1 MQPKDEY
8 RDEYIDGPIH
18 FDNGRE
24 PLLVQMLPTGHG
36 EPPRP
41 PRREI
46 LLPAL
51 LFVAT
56 CLSTLYVGG
65 FEYALPVMFILTAHE
80 LGHFFQALRYRVPAS
95 LPFFIPMPFSP
106 VGTMGAVIGM
116 QAHVG
121 DRKALYDIGITGPLA
136 GLVPALVCSVVG
148 LQWSHVADLAEA
160 TMTGD
165 DDSITFGSPLLFV
178 LFKYFIFG
186 PTADT
191 QYIEMHPLAIAG
203 WVGIFITGLNLIPIG
218 QLDGGHILYALLRR
232 RAHRVAMLLFFA
244 AAVATAALQ
253 YWGWSVMLLLLY
265 TTGVRHPPTADDNV
279 PLGRGRV
286 ILGWLTLSFVLLGF
300 TPQPFATGRP

>member
-18 FDNGRE
+18 FDDGRE

-136 GLVPALVCSVVG
+136 GLIPAIVCLVGG
-148 LQWSHVADLAEA
+148 LQWSQVVAI
-160 TMTGD
+160 GD
-165 DDSITFGSPLLFV
+165 QQMSEISFGEPLLFK
-178 LFKYFIFG
+178 LFAYLTFG
-186 PTADT
+186 PIGEGQD
-191 QYIEMHPLAIAG
+191 IMLHPLAFAG

-244 AAVATAALQ
+244 AAVATAVLQ

-265 TTGVRHPPTADDNV
+265 TTGVRHPPTADDNG